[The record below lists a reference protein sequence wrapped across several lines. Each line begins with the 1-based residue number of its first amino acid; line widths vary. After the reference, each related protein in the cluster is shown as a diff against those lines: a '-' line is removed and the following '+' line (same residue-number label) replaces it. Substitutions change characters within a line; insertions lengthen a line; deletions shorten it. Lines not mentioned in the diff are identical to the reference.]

1 MLLFDRFEL
10 FGFPQTTYIC
20 DRKVQLKSLKHMIT
34 SRKISQVNVFA
45 GSPWE
50 VASVKNLLK
59 AAYIEVSMKEN
70 GRNGFLLSVPCEY
83 YTAAMRVIGN
93 RKIS

>member
-1 MLLFDRFEL
+1 
-10 FGFPQTTYIC
+10 
-20 DRKVQLKSLKHMIT
+20 MIT

-70 GRNGFLLSVPCEY
+70 GRNGFLLSVPLRILYGSNACDWQ
-83 YTAAMRVIGN
+83 
-93 RKIS
+93 

>member
-1 MLLFDRFEL
+1 
-10 FGFPQTTYIC
+10 
-20 DRKVQLKSLKHMIT
+20 MIT

-59 AAYIEVSMKEN
+59 AAYI
-70 GRNGFLLSVPCEY
+70 
-83 YTAAMRVIGN
+83 
-93 RKIS
+93 

>member
-1 MLLFDRFEL
+1 
-10 FGFPQTTYIC
+10 
-20 DRKVQLKSLKHMIT
+20 MIT

-70 GRNGFLLSVPCEY
+70 GFLLSVPCEY

>member
-1 MLLFDRFEL
+1 
-10 FGFPQTTYIC
+10 
-20 DRKVQLKSLKHMIT
+20 MIT

-83 YTAAMRVIGN
+83 DTAAMRVIGN

>member
-45 GSPWE
+45 CSPWE
-50 VASVKNLLK
+50 VASVKSLLN
-59 AAYIEVSMKEN
+59 AANIQVSMKDN
-70 GRNGFLLSVPCEY
+70 GLNSILISVPCEY
-83 YTAAMRVIGN
+83 YTAAMRVINN
-93 RKIS
+93 RKVS